1 MNLGVFIVE
10 TFQAL
15 LSNDHIYSVI
25 NIVLVI
31 QRVSVEVRGE
41 LSTKPWLVHSTPH
54 IWKEWI
60 NQIYNNISNVLF

>member
-1 MNLGVFIVE
+1 MD

-15 LSNDHIYSVI
+15 VSNDHIYSVI

-41 LSTKPWLVHSTPH
+41 LSTKPKLVRSTPPFGKNGLTTRVMTLLH
-54 IWKEWI
+54 
-60 NQIYNNISNVLF
+60 

>member
-1 MNLGVFIVE
+1 ME

-15 LSNDHIYSVI
+15 VSNDHIYSVI

-41 LSTKPWLVHSTPH
+41 LSTKPRLVHSTPH

-60 NQIYNNISNVLF
+60 NQTIINRDRNRP

>member
-1 MNLGVFIVE
+1 ME

-15 LSNDHIYSVI
+15 VSNGYIYSVI
-25 NIVLVI
+25 NIVLVT

-41 LSTKPWLVHSTPH
+41 LSTKPRLVRSTPH

-60 NQIYNNISNVLF
+60 NHIKISRNHSTVIKKTF

>member
-15 LSNDHIYSVI
+15 VSNDHIYSVI

-31 QRVSVEVRGE
+31 QRVSVEVRNHNSG
-41 LSTKPWLVHSTPH
+41 
-54 IWKEWI
+54 
-60 NQIYNNISNVLF
+60 

>member
-15 LSNDHIYSVI
+15 VSNDHIYSVF

-31 QRVSVEVRGE
+31 QQVAVEVRGE
-41 LSTKPWLVHSTPH
+41 LSTKPELPFYSPH
-54 IWKEWI
+54 LEGMD
-60 NQIYNNISNVLF
+60 